1 MELGAPGLETSLIRL
16 EPLDEPHREPL
27 LESGA
32 IEFMW
37 TSMPVIAAG
46 TSFEA
51 YFDHTLKMAQLG
63 TGQGMAA
70 IEKSSGNMIGLAAFL
85 LPNRLHRRTRI
96 GYTWIDKPFRGTG
109 IADHIQLL
117 MLRRALEWRA
127 RRVEWMLSTR
137 NERALASVEKL
148 GAVREGLLRQHSR
161 FADGSWADLVVL
173 SLVGEEIRTA
183 VKVLSDRIN
192 EPVAVPGA

>member
-16 EPLDEPHREPL
+16 SPLDESHRDAL
-27 LESGA
+27 RSSGA
-32 IEFMW
+32 IEYMW
-37 TSMPVIAAG
+37 TSMPLIATG

-51 YFDHTLKMAQLG
+51 YFDHTLRMAQLG

-70 IEKSSGNMIGLAAFL
+70 ERKSDGKLVGLAAFL

-96 GYTWIDKPFRGTG
+96 GYTWIGEPYRGSG
-109 IADHIQLL
+109 LVDHIQFL
-117 MLRRALEWRA
+117 MLRRSLGWRA

-137 NERALASVEKL
+137 NARAIASVEKL
-148 GAVREGLLRQHSR
+148 GATREGMLRQHSR

-173 SLVGEEIRTA
+173 SLIGEEIAAA
-183 VKVLSDRIN
+183 VSVLSDRIN
-192 EPVAVPGA
+192 EPAPVPGA